1 MMNNDCELYGSPKS
15 FHQGNFYLSWS
26 PREKNN
32 NNKKKHNLLNDKY
45 LIKYLIK
52 SHLNQS

>member
-1 MMNNDCELYGSPKS
+1 MMNNDFELYGSPKS

-32 NNKKKHNLLNDKY
+32 NNKKNHNLLNDKY
-45 LIKYLIK
+45 LIK